1 MAYILNTHFDPF
13 SLQEMMQLASMATEA
28 HNNAEQQYATMKSN
42 ANVFQR
48 QIDPDDV
55 ELKDMYD
62 SYMSDL
68 DKAASELSKKG
79 LKFRVL

>member
-13 SLQEMMQLASMATEA
+13 SLQEMMQLASIPTEA
-28 HNNAEQQYATMKSN
+28 HNNAAQQYATMKSN

-48 QIDPDDV
+48 QIDPNDV
-55 ELKDMYD
+55 ELKEMYD

-68 DKAASELSKKG
+68 DKAASALSKKG
-79 LKFRVL
+79 